1 MDLGEVL
8 SRAWQI
14 VWKNK
19 ALWIF
24 GILASCSGGGG
35 GGGGGNSGFQFSQG
49 EIPRGLE
56 RSFNNIQDW
65 QIALIIGAIILFV
78 LILIVLVTFLGTI
91 GRIGL
96 IKGTLEAEAGAESLP
111 FGELFNDSMP
121 FFWRVFGLNLLVG
134 VALAVFGIIIA
145 GIILFLTVITVGIG
159 LICLIPLICLLIP
172 LTWLI
177 QVVLEQANIALVVE
191 DLGIRDALQRGW
203 DVFRENLG
211 IMVVMGL
218 ILVLGAGIISLII
231 AAPLIA
237 IIVPIITGAV
247 VGTDQAIGGGFL
259 FAGLCFVV
267 YLPVLLV
274 LGGILRAYVGSAW
287 SLTYLRLTG
296 HAAAE
301 PVVA

>member
-35 GGGGGNSGFQFSQG
+35 GGGGNSGYQFSQG
-49 EIPRGLE
+49 EVPNNLGGT
-56 RSFNNIQDW
+56 FNNLQDW
-65 QIALIIGAIILFV
+65 QTALIIGAVILFV
-78 LILIVLVTFLGTI
+78 LLVIVLVTFLSTI

-96 IKGTLEAEAGAESLP
+96 IKGTLDAEAGAESLP
-111 FGELFNDSMP
+111 FGELFSASMP
-121 FFWRVFGLNLLVG
+121 YFWRVFGLNLLVG
-134 VALAVFGIIIA
+134 VALAVIGIIIA
-145 GIILFLTVITVGIG
+145 GIILFFTVITVGLG

-172 LTWLI
+172 LAWLI

-191 DLGIRDALQRGW
+191 DLGILDALRKGW

-218 ILVLGAGIISLII
+218 ILVLGAGIVSLLI
-231 AAPLIA
+231 AAPLVA
-237 IIVPIITGAV
+237 VVFPIVTGAV
-247 VGTDQAIGGGFL
+247 VGTNQAIGGGLL
-259 FAGLCFVV
+259 FAVLCFVT

-296 HAAAE
+296 RAAAE
-301 PVVA
+301 PAAA

>member
-35 GGGGGNSGFQFSQG
+35 GGGGNSGFQFSQG
-49 EIPRGLE
+49 DIPPGLE
-56 RSFNNIQDW
+56 RTFNNIQDW
-65 QIALIIGAIILFV
+65 QIALIIGAVILFV
-78 LILIVLVTFLGTI
+78 LIMIVLVTFLSTV

-111 FGELFNDSMP
+111 FGELFSTSMP
-121 FFWRVFGLNLLVG
+121 YFWRIFGLNLLAG
-134 VALAVFGIIIA
+134 VALAVIGIIIA
-145 GIILFLTVITVGIG
+145 GIILFFTVITVGIG

-172 LTWLI
+172 LAWLI

-191 DLGIRDALQRGW
+191 DLGILDALRRGW
-203 DVFRENLG
+203 EVFRENLG

-218 ILVLGAGIISLII
+218 ILVLGAGIISLLI

-237 IIVPIITGAV
+237 IVVPIVTGLAL
-247 VGTDQAIGGGFL
+247 GTEQALGGGFL
-259 FAGLCFVV
+259 FAALCFVV

-296 HAAAE
+296 RAAAE
-301 PVVA
+301 PAAA